1 MPTILL
7 QEIRDFLYAV
17 LTAMRSIIEHIDSTL
32 DAVKEDTDAI
42 KDSTADIKTN
52 TDGILE
58 DTESIDTH
66 TTNIDTNL
74 SVNIPTI
81 VTKLD
86 TINDS
91 TTSLDSKATTVLQDL
106 NSLIDTNTAIK
117 NNTGAVVTPIARIN
131 ENVATMLLNSNDI
144 KADIDDINLKCSTIA
159 SATGATSAFC
169 EDIATNTLNS
179 YNKLVTISEDTTQMR
194 ADNST
199 MINILNS
206 ILLELRGE

>member
-32 DAVKEDTDAI
+32 DAVKEDTGAI

-58 DTESIDTH
+58 DTGSIDDSTNAIESNLA
-66 TTNIDTNL
+66 TNIPVIVSGLN
-74 SVNIPTI
+74 TI
-81 VTKLD
+81 K
-86 TINDS
+86 DS
-91 TTSLDSKATTVLQDL
+91 TTSLDNKATTVLQDL

-117 NNTGAVVTPIARIN
+117 NNTGALVTPIARIN

-169 EDIATNTLNS
+169 DDIATNTLNS

-194 ADNST
+194 ADNQR
-199 MINILNS
+199 IID
-206 ILLELRGE
+206 LLEQILAK

>member
-17 LTAMRSIIEHIDSTL
+17 LTAMRSIIEHIDNTL

-58 DTESIDTH
+58 DTGSIDDSTNAIESNLD
-66 TTNIDTNL
+66 TNIPMIVSDL
-74 SVNIPTI
+74 GTI
-81 VTKLD
+81 K
-86 TINDS
+86 DS
-91 TTSLDSKATTVLQDL
+91 TTSLDNKATTVLQDL
-106 NSLIDTNTAIK
+106 NSLIDANTAIK
-117 NNTGAVVTPIARIN
+117 NNTGALVTPIARIN

-169 EDIATNTLNS
+169 DDIATNTLNS

-194 ADNST
+194 ADNQR
-199 MINILNS
+199 IID
-206 ILLELRGE
+206 LLEQILAK

>member
-32 DAVKEDTDAI
+32 DGIKEDTDAI

-86 TINDS
+86 TIKDS

-106 NSLIDTNTAIK
+106 NSLIDANTAIK
-117 NNTGAVVTPIARIN
+117 NNTGAVVSPIARIN
-131 ENVATMLLNSNDI
+131 ENVSTMLLNSNDI

-159 SATGATSAFC
+159 SATGATSAFA

>member
-58 DTESIDTH
+58 DTGSIDDSTNAIESNLD
-66 TTNIDTNL
+66 TNIPVIVSGLN
-74 SVNIPTI
+74 TI
-81 VTKLD
+81 K
-86 TINDS
+86 DS
-91 TTSLDSKATTVLQDL
+91 TTSLDNKATTVLQDL
-106 NSLIDTNTAIK
+106 NSLIDANTAIK
-117 NNTGAVVTPIARIN
+117 NNTGALVTPIARIN

-169 EDIATNTLNS
+169 DDIATNTLNS

-194 ADNST
+194 ADNQR
-199 MINILNS
+199 IID
-206 ILLELRGE
+206 LLEQILAK

>member
-7 QEIRDFLYAV
+7 QEIRDFLYTI
-17 LTAMRSIIEHIDSTL
+17 LTAIRSIIEQIGIDL
-32 DAVKEDTDAI
+32 GAI
-42 KDSTADIKTN
+42 KDDVEAIKDNTDDIKTN

-58 DTESIDTH
+58 DTDSIDGH
-66 TTNIDTNL
+66 VTNIDTNL

-86 TINDS
+86 TIKDAAVS
-91 TTSLDSKATTVLQDL
+91 IDGKTTTVLQDL
-106 NSLIDTNTAIK
+106 NSIIDINNTIK

-131 ENVATMLLNSNDI
+131 ENVASMLLNSNDI
-144 KADIDDINLKCSTIA
+144 KADIDDINLKCTTIA

-194 ADNST
+194 ADNQRI
-199 MINILNS
+199 IN
-206 ILLELRGE
+206 LLEQILAK

>member
-32 DAVKEDTDAI
+32 DGIKEDTDAI

-58 DTESIDTH
+58 DTNSIDTH

-74 SVNIPTI
+74 SVNMPVI

-86 TINDS
+86 TIKDS

-144 KADIDDINLKCSTIA
+144 KSDIDDINLKCTTIA
-159 SATGATSAFC
+159 SATGAISAFC

-194 ADNST
+194 ADNQR
-199 MINILNS
+199 IID
-206 ILLELRGE
+206 LLEQILAK